1 MALLEH
7 YRKVLRLAGIYTDP
21 ILLFG
26 SAAAV
31 LVGSIILSAALFNI
45 WPILI
50 GLLIA
55 DIIIVYP
62 YSKGE
67 AILRDVEANLPD
79 ALKQMATTLQSG
91 GTFEMAVREVVSS
104 DYGALSKQFRY
115 VLDDLQSGATVDAAL
130 YKLSHRVP
138 SPLLERTTT
147 IISDAVRAGGGLA
160 KVLSDVADDAAE
172 TNRLLVER
180 HTKTTMQA
188 MFIVTASVLL
198 APFIVGAA
206 MGITS
211 FFIKLGKEFLANGM
225 VKPSDFKD
233 MVSGIRLLHNLLTFY
248 VLFQAGLSAYMLA
261 AIRGDSTA
269 SATRYLPVFLI
280 VAYLVLVGS
289 AGFVQGLLG
298 G

>member
-1 MALLEH
+1 MFLER
-7 YRKVLRLAGIYTDP
+7 YRKILRLAGIYTNP
-21 ILLFG
+21 VLLFG
-26 SAAAV
+26 SALLVILASVV
-31 LVGSIILSAALFNI
+31 LSVAFYSL
-45 WPILI
+45 WPLLA
-50 GLLIA
+50 GLLLA

-62 YSKGE
+62 YGKGE
-67 AILRDVEANLPD
+67 SILREIEMNLPD

-104 DYGALSKQFRY
+104 DYGALSRQFRY
-115 VLDDLQSGATVDAAL
+115 VLDDLQSGETVDAAL
-130 YKLSHRVP
+130 FKLSQRIP
-138 SPLLERTTT
+138 SPLLARTTT

-172 TNRLLVER
+172 SNRLLIER

-211 FFIKLGKEFLANGM
+211 FFVSLGKSFLVNGLM
-225 VKPSDFKD
+225 KPKDFND
-233 MVSGIRLLHNLLTFY
+233 MVGGIRLLHSLLTFY

-261 AIRGDSTA
+261 AIRGDST
-269 SATRYLPVFLI
+269 SSGTKYLPIFLI
-280 VAYLVLVGS
+280 VAYVVLVGA

>member
-1 MALLEH
+1 MAMFEG
-7 YRKVLRLAGIYTDP
+7 YRKVLRLAGIYTEP
-21 ILLFG
+21 LLLFG

-31 LVGSIILSAALFNI
+31 VIASIILSAALFSI
-45 WPILI
+45 WPLLI

-55 DIIIVYP
+55 DLIVVYP

-67 AILRDVEANLPD
+67 AILRSVEENLPD

-115 VLDDLQSGATVDAAL
+115 VLDDLQSGATVDTAL
-130 YKLSHRVP
+130 YKLSRRVP

-160 KVLSDVADDAAE
+160 KVLADVADDAAE
-172 TNRLLVER
+172 SNRLLVER

-211 FFIKLGKEFLANGM
+211 FFITLGKEFVANGM
-225 VKPSDFKD
+225 IKPADFKD
-233 MVSGIRLLHNLLTFY
+233 MVDGIRLLQNLLTFY

-261 AIRGDSTA
+261 AIRGDSTT

-280 VAYLVLVGS
+280 VAYVVLVGS
-289 AGFVQGLLG
+289 AGFVRGLLG

>member
-1 MALLEH
+1 MAFLEG
-7 YRKVLRLAGIYTDP
+7 YRKVLRLAGIYTSP
-21 ILLFG
+21 ILLIG
-26 SAAAV
+26 SAVAV
-31 LVGSIILSAALFNI
+31 VLASAILSLALFNI

-55 DIIIVYP
+55 DFIIVYP

-67 AILRDVEANLPD
+67 AILHGVEENLPD

-104 DYGALSKQFRY
+104 DYGPLSKQFRY
-115 VLDDLQSGATVDAAL
+115 VLDDLQSGATVDSAL
-130 YKLSHRVP
+130 YKLSRRVP
-138 SPLLERTTT
+138 SPLLERVTT

-160 KVLSDVADDAAE
+160 KVLSDVAEDAAE
-172 TNRLLVER
+172 SQRLLVER
-180 HTKTTMQA
+180 RTKTTMQA

-211 FFIKLGKEFLANGM
+211 FFITLGKEFLANGM
-225 VKPSDFKD
+225 VKPKDFKD
-233 MVSGIRLLHNLLTFY
+233 MVDGIRLLQNLLTFY
-248 VLFQAGLSAYMLA
+248 VLFQAGLSAYMLS

-269 SATRYLPVFLI
+269 KGTKYLPIFLI
-280 VAYLVLVGS
+280 VAYVVLVGS
-289 AGFVQGLLG
+289 ANFVKGLLG